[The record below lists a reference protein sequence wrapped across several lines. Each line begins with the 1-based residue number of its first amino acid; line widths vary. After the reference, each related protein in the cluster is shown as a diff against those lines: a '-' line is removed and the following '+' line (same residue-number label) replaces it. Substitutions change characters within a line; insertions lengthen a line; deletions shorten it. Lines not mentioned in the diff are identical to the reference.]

1 MSFGAEQM
9 QLVRLVRIR
18 QRRIDRALMKV
29 HELQSAL
36 EIKQAERN
44 GCEALMEKLGS
55 ERLQLRHAK
64 TFCMSAKAADWMQ
77 QEHYGIGLQHR
88 ITEQQNR
95 LLLLDQEVK
104 RAEDAVDQA
113 RQQLR
118 VMRQKL
124 EALSTQARQYGE
136 QVRREKNQKE
146 QRKLD
151 EQALG
156 MRVNDRME

>member
-1 MSFGAEQM
+1 MSFSAEHMQM
-9 QLVRLVRIR
+9 VRLVKIR

-29 HELQSAL
+29 RELQSAL
-36 EIKQAERN
+36 EIKQAERK
-44 GCEALMEKLGS
+44 GCEALIEKLGS

-64 TFCMSAKAADWMQ
+64 TFCMSAKATDWMQ

-124 EALSTQARQYGE
+124 ETLSTQARQYGE
-136 QVRREKNQKE
+136 QLRREKNQKE

-151 EQALG
+151 EQELG

>member
-1 MSFGAEQM
+1 MSFGAEHM
-9 QLVRLVRIR
+9 QLVRLVKIR
-18 QRRIDRALMKV
+18 QRRIDRALTKV
-29 HELQSAL
+29 RELQSAL

-44 GCEALMEKLGS
+44 GCEALIEKLGS

-64 TFCMSAKAADWMQ
+64 TLCMSTKAVDWMQ

-88 ITEQQNR
+88 ITEQKSR
-95 LLLLDQEVK
+95 LLQLDKEVK
-104 RAEDAVDQA
+104 SAEDAVDQA
-113 RQQLR
+113 RHKVR

-124 EALSTQARQYGE
+124 DALSAQARQYGE